1 MSDSPSTPVKQI
13 MIAAADLEK
22 AEFERDRL
30 ALLYR
35 DLVLEAFGA
44 GEEPAALS
52 EATGIPEAEL
62 LRIAALVTPAG
73 QGRETLPR

>member
-1 MSDSPSTPVKQI
+1 MSESSPSPIKQI
-13 MIAAADLEK
+13 LIAAADLEQ

-35 DLVLEAFGA
+35 DLVLEAFEA
-44 GEEPAALS
+44 GEEPGALA

-62 LRIAALVTPAG
+62 LRIAALVTPA
-73 QGRETLPR
+73 QRNRETTSR

>member
-1 MSDSPSTPVKQI
+1 MSESSPSPLKQI
-13 MIAAADLEK
+13 MIAAADLEQ

-35 DLVLEAFGA
+35 DLVLAAFAA
-44 GEEPAALS
+44 GEEPGTLS

-62 LRIAALVTPAG
+62 LRIAALVTPAERS
-73 QGRETLPR
+73 REASPR

>member
-1 MSDSPSTPVKQI
+1 MSESSPSPIKQI
-13 MIAAADLEK
+13 MIAAADLEQ

-73 QGRETLPR
+73 RSREASPR

>member
-1 MSDSPSTPVKQI
+1 MSESSPSPIKQI
-13 MIAAADLEK
+13 MIAAADLER

-44 GEEPAALS
+44 GEEPDALS

-62 LRIAALVTPAG
+62 LRIAALVTPPVRSRG
-73 QGRETLPR
+73 TSPR